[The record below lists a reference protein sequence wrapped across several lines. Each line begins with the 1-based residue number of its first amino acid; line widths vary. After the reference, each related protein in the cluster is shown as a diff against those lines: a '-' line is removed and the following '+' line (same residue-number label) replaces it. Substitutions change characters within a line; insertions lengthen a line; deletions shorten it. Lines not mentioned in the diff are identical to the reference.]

1 MEKEIVDVILPNFN
15 KEKYLEEAIQS
26 VLDQS
31 YKNWKLYIIDDCS
44 NDNSIAVLDKFKN
57 HKDIIIKLL
66 SKNKGP
72 SFCRNLGLRISSSE
86 YIAFIDSDDYWK
98 KDKLNDQINFM
109 KENNFRF
116 TYTDY
121 TPFIQKNDKKKILK
135 PTNIIHEFNLKK
147 FTLNSSINTTTMILS
162 RSLIGYLKFKKIKK
176 LEDYLFKCEI
186 LKKGFSA
193 HKQNSNSAFYRI
205 LGISRSSNK
214 IKNLFYLW
222 KINRKYLNYN
232 FIINLLSIIMIT
244 INSLKKYGLK

>member
-1 MEKEIVDVILPNFN
+1 METEFVDVILPNFN
-15 KEKYLEEAIQS
+15 KRKYLEEAIQS

-31 YKNWKLYIIDDCS
+31 YKKWKLYIIDDCS
-44 NDNSIAVLDKFKN
+44 NDDSIKILDKFKDHN
-57 HKDIIIKLL
+57 NIIIKQL

-98 KDKLNDQINFM
+98 KDKLKDQINFM
-109 KENNFRF
+109 KKNNYKF

-121 TPFIQKNDKKKILK
+121 TPFFQTDDKKKILK
-135 PTNIIHEFNLKK
+135 PTNIVKKFNLKK
-147 FTLNSSINTTTMILS
+147 FTFNSSINTTTMILS
-162 RSLIGYLKFKKIKK
+162 RSLVGNLKFKKIKK

-186 LKKGFSA
+186 LKKDFLA
-193 HKQNSNSAFYRI
+193 HKLNSNSAFYRI
-205 LGISRSSNK
+205 LEISRSSNK

-232 FIINLLSIIMIT
+232 FINNLSSIIMIT